1 MSKQQQLLELRDE
14 LATAYR
20 AELIGVRKLIEE
32 GVARIGNAHAQVSI
46 TGTDS
51 LVGGGEAARVFCDE
65 MNDAAVVAL
74 ERYERNLRK
83 EISRLG
89 LDVAAADI
97 TTHGQPGSVDRSA
110 ARRAN
115 ADDDQIANSGE
126 SHVSI

>member
-20 AELIGVRKLIEE
+20 AELISVRKLIDD
-32 GVARIGNAHAQVSI
+32 GVARIANAQAQVSI
-46 TGTDS
+46 SDADS

-83 EISRLG
+83 EIARLG
-89 LDVAAADI
+89 LDVASADMAPH
-97 TTHGQPGSVDRSA
+97 TQSGSVERSSA
-110 ARRAN
+110 KRAN
-115 ADDDQIANSGE
+115 GE
-126 SHVSI
+126 VDHTTISAEGPASL